1 MRQIPI
7 ILALLALGCADVC
20 PGHGLMQRMLD
31 DPDLCG
37 SRGTAVDCR
46 TTCPTLEDDS
56 FEGGWE
62 GLYEVSKYT
71 ARKSEIGPIGR
82 PRRGYW
88 YLGIEPPSQARFRI
102 VPHGEGVPV
111 VTPRSALRSS
121 RKILKKNATR
131 MSLYFQYSDIQQG
144 CILDIDE
151 VWSWT
156 LKKPGYLIF
165 GEDFVA
171 SAKVKRRRGV
181 CPEPSWSVPG
191 KGEAWRIEGT
201 LWRTS

>member
-1 MRQIPI
+1 MRRITI
-7 ILALLALGCADVC
+7 AIALVALGCADVC
-20 PGHGLMQRMLD
+20 PGHGLVQRMLE

-37 SRGTAVDCR
+37 DRITATDCR
-46 TTCPTLEDDS
+46 TTCPVIEDDT
-56 FEGGWE
+56 FEAGWE
-62 GLYEVSKYT
+62 ALYEVSTHT
-71 ARKSEIGPIGR
+71 ARKSDLGPIGQ

-102 VPHGEGVPV
+102 VPQRDGVPV
-111 VTPRSALRSS
+111 VSPRPALRAS
-121 RKILKKNATR
+121 RADLVENATR
-131 MSLYFQYSDIQQG
+131 MSLYFRYSDIRQG

-156 LKKPGYLIF
+156 LKKPGYRIF

-171 SAKVKRRRGV
+171 SAKVRRRRGH
-181 CPEPSWSVPG
+181 CPEPSREVPG

-201 LWRTS
+201 IWRTG